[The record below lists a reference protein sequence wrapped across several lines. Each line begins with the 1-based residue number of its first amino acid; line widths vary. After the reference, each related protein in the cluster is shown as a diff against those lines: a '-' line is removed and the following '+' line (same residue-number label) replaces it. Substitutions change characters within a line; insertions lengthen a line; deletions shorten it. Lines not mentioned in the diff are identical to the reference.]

1 MSFIYNEYYE
11 GKTGLTMGVNR
22 VLFSELTSFQKVEV
36 LETDS
41 WGRLLT
47 IDDMV
52 MLSEQDEFVYHE
64 MIAHVPLNSHP
75 NPENV
80 LIVGGGDGG
89 TAREVLRHE
98 EVKSVDLVEIDEAV
112 VRASKEYLRGVGEF
126 DDPRLTLT
134 IDDGIKWVQEHSDAY
149 DVIIVDGSDPVGP
162 AEGLFNRSFF
172 ESCHKALKPEGILVA
187 QSESPWVQQ
196 YHEPIRHIYHIMDEL
211 FDLAK
216 VYLSFI
222 PLYPTGMWA
231 MTYASKSEL
240 DPLGEA
246 SVRKAQQ
253 FEGDF
258 GDGLRYYNA
267 DMHTA
272 AFALPQ
278 FVRRII
284 GTME

>member
-1 MSFIYNEYYE
+1 MAFTFTEYYE
-11 GKTGLTMGVNR
+11 GKTGITFGVNR
-22 VLFSELTSFQKVEV
+22 VLFSESTPYQKVEV

-47 IDDMV
+47 VDDMV

-75 NPENV
+75 KPEKV

-98 EVKSVDLVEIDEAV
+98 QVTSVDLVEIDEAV
-112 VRASKEYLRGVGEF
+112 VRASQEFLRGVGEF
-126 DDPRLTLT
+126 DDPRLTVT
-134 IDDGIKWVQEHSDAY
+134 IEDGIHWVEDHKQSY

-172 ESCHKALKPEGILVA
+172 ESCYNALHEQGILVA
-187 QSESPWVQQ
+187 QSESPWVQH

-216 VYLSFI
+216 LYLSHI

-231 MTYASKSEL
+231 MTYACKGQL
-240 DPLGEA
+240 DPLSVETEDRVANFMAKHGEH
-246 SVRKAQQ
+246 
-253 FEGDF
+253 
-258 GDGLRYYNA
+258 LRYYNQ
-267 DMHTA
+267 DIHHST
-272 AFALPQ
+272 FALPQ
-278 FVRRII
+278 FVRRVI
-284 GTME
+284 GTLE

>member
-1 MSFIYNEYYE
+1 MAFTYTEYYE
-11 GKTGLTMGVNR
+11 GKTGITFGVNR
-22 VLFSELTSFQKVEV
+22 VLFSEDTPYQKVEV

-75 NPENV
+75 HPERV

-89 TAREVLRHE
+89 SAREVLKHQR
-98 EVKSVDLVEIDEAV
+98 VKSVDLVEIDEAV
-112 VRASKEYLRGVGEF
+112 VRASKEFLRGVGEF
-126 DDPRLTLT
+126 EDPRLTLT
-134 IDDGIKWVQEHSDAY
+134 IEDGIQWVRDHEKTY

-172 ESCHKALKPEGILVA
+172 ESCHVALKDEGILVA
-187 QSESPWVQQ
+187 QSESPWVQH
-196 YHEPIRHIYHIMDEL
+196 YHEPIRHIYNIMDEL
-211 FDLAK
+211 FDLAEL
-216 VYLSFI
+216 YLSYI

-231 MTYASKSEL
+231 MTYASKGDLSPRSPKTDEQIEQFMEEY
-240 DPLGEA
+240 GEH
-246 SVRKAQQ
+246 
-253 FEGDF
+253 
-258 GDGLRYYNA
+258 LRYYNQSV
-267 DMHTA
+267 HHS

-278 FVRRII
+278 FVRRVI
-284 GTME
+284 GTLD

>member
-1 MSFIYNEYYE
+1 
-11 GKTGLTMGVNR
+11 MGINR
-22 VLFSELTSFQKVEV
+22 VLFSEITSYQKVEV

-75 NPENV
+75 NPKNV

-89 TAREVLRHE
+89 TAREVLRHGDVE
-98 EVKSVDLVEIDEAV
+98 TVDLVEIDEAV
-112 VRASKEYLRGVGEF
+112 VRASKEFLRGIGEF

-134 IDDGIKWVQEHSDAY
+134 IDDGIKWVQEHEAAY

-172 ESCHKALKPEGILVA
+172 ESCYAALKEEGILVA

-211 FDLAK
+211 FDLSK

-231 MTYASKSEL
+231 MTYASKGKL
-240 DPLGEA
+240 DPLDKE
-246 SVRKAQQ
+246 SIEKAAQ
-253 FEGDF
+253 FEGIFVDS
-258 GDGLRYYNA
+258 LRYYNA
-267 DMHTA
+267 EMHSA
-272 AFALPQ
+272 AFAIPQ

-284 GTME
+284 GTLE